1 MRYTRSKLKYFVTIN
16 CLDLSKAKFKTISRH
31 FSCSR
36 ALGVGR
42 ISNKHW
48 EKTLSMVQIQTI
60 IKVSKN
66 RNDTMKYR
74 FSQTWSTQ
82 FFNEFLFQVVYA
94 GDSQADEFAIS
105 RLKGVA
111 YTFRILN
118 EDSAMVTKTAAN
130 YRLEGIIIYLIY
142 LHLN

>member
-1 MRYTRSKLKYFVTIN
+1 
-16 CLDLSKAKFKTISRH
+16 
-31 FSCSR
+31 
-36 ALGVGR
+36 
-42 ISNKHW
+42 
-48 EKTLSMVQIQTI
+48 
-60 IKVSKN
+60 
-66 RNDTMKYR
+66 MKYR

-130 YRLEGIIIYLIY
+130 YRLEGIIIYF
-142 LHLN
+142 